1 MSEVKQDNS
10 RVIKKYPN
18 RRLYDT
24 KASAYITL
32 ADVRELVVASERFT
46 VVDAKTNEDITRSI
60 LLQII
65 LDLESAG
72 VPMFSTNTLKQ
83 IIRFYG
89 HAMQGVMGNYLE
101 HNMQAFTEIQQ
112 QLSQQ
117 SEELYQTQF
126 KPEAWAELMSMQNP
140 MISRMMNNY
149 VDQTKDLYLNMQ
161 EQMQN
166 QTQQLLNVFNPTAKK
181 PSDNT
186 KKDLKKQ
193 K

>member
-24 KASAYITL
+24 ATSSYITL

-65 LDLESAG
+65 LDLESGG

-112 QLSQQ
+112 QLSKQ
-117 SEELYQTQF
+117 SEDLYQTQF
-126 KPEAWAELMSMQNP
+126 KPEAWAELMSIQNP
-140 MISRMMNNY
+140 MMSRMMNNY

-161 EQMQN
+161 ECRVKHNSSLMS
-166 QTQQLLNVFNPTAKK
+166 LIH
-181 PSDNT
+181 
-186 KKDLKKQ
+186 
-193 K
+193 

>member
-1 MSEVKQDNS
+1 MSEVKHDNS

-24 KASAYITL
+24 EASSYITL
-32 ADVRELVVASERFT
+32 ADVRELVVASKRFSI
-46 VVDAKTNEDITRSI
+46 VDAKTNEDITRSI

-101 HNMQAFTEIQQ
+101 HNMQAFTDIQH
-112 QLSQQ
+112 QLNKQ
-117 SEELYQTQF
+117 SEDLYKTQF
-126 KPEAWAELMSMQNP
+126 KPEAWAELVSKQNP
-140 MISRMMNNY
+140 MMSHMMSSY

-161 EQMQN
+161 EQMQS
-166 QTQQLLNVFNPTAKK
+166 QTHQLLNVFNPLV
-181 PSDNT
+181 T
-186 KKDLKKQ
+186 KKDAKDSEEDT
-193 K
+193 

>member
-24 KASAYITL
+24 ATSSYITL

-65 LDLESAG
+65 LDLESGG

-112 QLSQQ
+112 QLSKQ
-117 SEELYQTQF
+117 SEDLYQTQF

-140 MISRMMNNY
+140 MMSRMMNSY
-149 VDQTKDLYLNMQ
+149 VDETKDLYLNMQ

-166 QTQQLLNVFNPTAKK
+166 QTQQLFNVFNPLA
-181 PSDNT
+181 T
-186 KKDLKKQ
+186 KKDSKKD

>member
-1 MSEVKQDNS
+1 M
-10 RVIKKYPN
+10 
-18 RRLYDT
+18 
-24 KASAYITL
+24 

-65 LDLESAG
+65 LDLESGG

-112 QLSQQ
+112 QLSKQ
-117 SEELYQTQF
+117 SE
-126 KPEAWAELMSMQNP
+126 
-140 MISRMMNNY
+140 
-149 VDQTKDLYLNMQ
+149 DL
-161 EQMQN
+161 
-166 QTQQLLNVFNPTAKK
+166 
-181 PSDNT
+181 
-186 KKDLKKQ
+186 
-193 K
+193 

>member
-1 MSEVKQDNS
+1 MLEVKQDNL

-24 KASAYITL
+24 ESSSYITL
-32 ADVRELVVASERFT
+32 ADVRELVVASKPFS

-65 LDLESAG
+65 LDLESGG

-101 HNMQAFTEIQQ
+101 HNMQAFTDMQQ
-112 QLSQQ
+112 QLSKQ

-126 KPEAWAELMSMQNP
+126 KPEAWAELMSIQNP
-140 MISRMMNNY
+140 MMSRMMNNY

-161 EQMQN
+161 EQMQS
-166 QTQQLLNVFNPTAKK
+166 QTQQLFNVFNPLA
-181 PSDNT
+181 T
-186 KKDLKKQ
+186 KKDIKKD